1 MFDFY
6 HNKRDKNC
14 RVQSDLCLT
23 YNFNTDNM
31 CPVYFFFPQLQHILS
46 MCCVVCCRS
55 GLTLAPQ
62 ELDKVWATLNIST
75 DGMYAYSTLIQHFVN
90 YKVPHEQ
97 KENIIFG
104 KVALCLSPLMNTYC
118 NKRSSSERLRG
129 PAT

>member
-1 MFDFY
+1 MFIMFDFY
-6 HNKRDKNC
+6 CNKRDKKC
-14 RVQSDLCLT
+14 RVRSFLCLT
-23 YNFNTDNM
+23 YNCNTDNIY
-31 CPVYFFFPQLQHILS
+31 PLHFFPQLQHS
-46 MCCVVCCRS
+46 VSVWCVFCCRS

-104 KVALCLSPLMNTYC
+104 KAAL
-118 NKRSSSERLRG
+118 
-129 PAT
+129 